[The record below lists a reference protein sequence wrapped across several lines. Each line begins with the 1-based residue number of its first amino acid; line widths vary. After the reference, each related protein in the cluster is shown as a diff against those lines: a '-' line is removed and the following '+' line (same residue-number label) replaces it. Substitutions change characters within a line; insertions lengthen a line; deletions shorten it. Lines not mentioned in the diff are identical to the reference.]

1 MVKYVYCGLYDI
13 DLHGETYAEFDGEHP
28 TMIIQTKK
36 EPKMYIVIPF
46 TSYKPDRW
54 VKLKK
59 KMCCKVEST
68 NSIAR
73 IDKIKII
80 SDSDISKRWLDT
92 ERKSLLIPTKEDVS
106 KVLTKALAY
115 IEASFNQSYSSYLN
129 YLEERE
135 ILDKNINETF
145 NKFNFNNSIFHF
157 DFSNESTTKI
167 SFSMDYVKTMAM
179 IDIQDFFNQIFNRR
193 KFTIKIIDST
203 RTILI
208 TVKNTDAKMLTIK
221 EKCDNIISTEG

>member
-36 EPKMYIVIPF
+36 ESKMYIVIPF

-59 KMCCKVEST
+59 KMCCKVDST

-179 IDIQDFFNQIFNRR
+179 IDI
-193 KFTIKIIDST
+193 
-203 RTILI
+203 
-208 TVKNTDAKMLTIK
+208 
-221 EKCDNIISTEG
+221 